1 MGQDAQGSQES
12 HLAQPEGVRPS
23 PMSKLGR
30 GFPTLRVT
38 EPATPGPS
46 DARDLGPLAWN
57 PSALLYEIPCLPAPP
72 NPPPTVLHTHRP
84 PTPPTKACW
93 APATCKAQD
102 QAQRSLQGTQSL
114 PCRGHSSPKTV
125 IHVSFSLACCL
136 PSLLL
141 LGTPLLWTS
150 PHVGSVF
157 WMLSPQCSPWAEQ
170 GSSHGCR
177 VIWRV
182 SVMGQ

>member
-38 EPATPGPS
+38 EAATPGPS

-57 PSALLYEIPCLPAPP
+57 LSALLYEIPCLPALPIPP
-72 NPPPTVLHTHRP
+72 QTFLHPLLPPAPTTY
-84 PTPPTKACW
+84 ACW
-93 APATCKAQD
+93 APATCQAQE

-125 IHVSFSLACCL
+125 IHMSFSLACSHHCCSWGLHCCGHLPMWAVYSGCCPHSAPHGPSRAVVMAAGSFGGCL
-136 PSLLL
+136 
-141 LGTPLLWTS
+141 
-150 PHVGSVF
+150 
-157 WMLSPQCSPWAEQ
+157 
-170 GSSHGCR
+170 
-177 VIWRV
+177 
-182 SVMGQ
+182 